1 MAAQYSAYQRRL
13 PRRWLIALLSCVALS
28 VAAALGAI
36 FLIFDPPYGPTHIIY
51 AVAIAAALG
60 VPVLWLWVLRP
71 VWRVA
76 EHDRRRLDA
85 IMETAADGII
95 TINQGGTIEALNPM
109 AEKIAGYTQ
118 EEVIGRHMGMLLPPP
133 ESSGYDEHIAHFLTH
148 GRPKVVGGRFES
160 TGRRKDGSLV
170 PVEIAV
176 SESRFEGTTFY
187 TGIFRDITGRK
198 AAERALRL
206 AEEKFRALVEQSLVG
221 ICIVQD
227 DRVQYANP
235 TLARML
241 GYGEEELVQA
251 RVLELVA
258 PEDRERVSENI
269 RRRLSG
275 EAKSLH
281 YTFGALR
288 RGGGRIEVEV
298 HGTRTEYDGCSA
310 LISAVLDITERLQVE
325 RALKENERTLREIN
339 TVLGEGVYVLD
350 PDQRIVFVNP
360 AAEDLLGWSAAEL
373 LGEHAHEMFH
383 YKRPDGTPFPAE
395 ECGAHKS
402 LHSGE
407 VHRNHEDYF
416 IRKDGTGVPVA
427 VVTAPILREGRVAGS
442 VTAFHDI
449 TERLEAQRELRESEE
464 RYRMLFNSGRDAIFV
479 HTLAEDGTP
488 QCFIEVNDIA
498 CQQLGYSR
506 RELLRMTP
514 LDICYL
520 EDLDQEEVQKQFVH
534 QRHALVERIHVSRD
548 GTRIPV
554 EINAHLFEFRGRPTV
569 VSVARDVTE
578 RKQAEARIK
587 HLAHHDPLTSLPN
600 RRLLNDRM
608 HQALAQ
614 ARRFQRS
621 MALAFIDLDEF
632 KGINDTLGHDVGDE
646 LLKVV
651 ATRLTNCV
659 RAGDTVARMG
669 GDEFVIILSEIARV
683 EDARRVAHKVME
695 SVALPI
701 QVRGYK
707 LHVTAS
713 IGISLYPADAA
724 DGETLMKHADVAM
737 YRAKQMGKN
746 GYAIYDTRKEETPSR
761 GA

>member
-1 MAAQYSAYQRRL
+1 MAAQYSVYQRRL
-13 PRRWLIALLSCVALS
+13 PRRWLLALLSCVALS
-28 VAAALGAI
+28 VAAALGAV
-36 FLIFDPPYGPTHIIY
+36 FLIFDPPYGLTHIIY

-60 VPVLWLWVLRP
+60 VPVLWLWVLGP

-95 TINQGGTIEALNPM
+95 TINQEGTIEALNPM
-109 AEKIAGYTQ
+109 AEKISGYTQ
-118 EEVIGRHMGMLLPPP
+118 KEVIGRHIGMLLPPP
-133 ESSGYDEHIAHFLTH
+133 DSSGYDEHIAHFLTH

-160 TGRRKDGSLV
+160 TGRRRDGSLV

-176 SESRFEGTTFY
+176 SESRYEGTTFY
-187 TGIFRDITGRK
+187 TGIFRDIGRRK
-198 AAERALRL
+198 AAEHALRL

-227 DRVQYANP
+227 DRIQYANP

-241 GYGEEELVQA
+241 DYPAEALVQMP
-251 RVLELVA
+251 VLDLVA
-258 PEDRERVSENI
+258 PEDRERVRENV

-281 YTFGALR
+281 YTFSAFR

-298 HGTRTEYDGCSA
+298 HGTRTEYDGRPA
-310 LISAVLDITERLQVE
+310 LISVILDITERLQVE
-325 RALKENERTLREIN
+325 RALKENARTLREIN
-339 TVLGEGVYVLD
+339 AVLGEGVYVLD
-350 PDQRIVFVNP
+350 PDQRVVFVNP
-360 AAEDLLGWSAAEL
+360 AAEALLGWSAAEL
-373 LGEHAHEMFH
+373 LGENAHELFH
-383 YKRPDGTPFPAE
+383 YKRPDGTPFPAA
-395 ECGAHKS
+395 ECAAHKS
-402 LHSGE
+402 LDSGE

-416 IRKDGTGVPVA
+416 IRKDGSGLPVA
-427 VVTAPILREGRVAGS
+427 IVTAPILREGRVAGS

-449 TERLEAQRELRESEE
+449 SDRLSAQRELRESEE

-479 HTLAEDGTP
+479 HTLADDGASE
-488 QCFIEVNDIA
+488 CFIEVNDIA
-498 CQQLGYSR
+498 CRQLGYSR
-506 RELLRMTP
+506 EELLRMTP

-520 EDLDQEEVQKQFVH
+520 DEFDRDEARRRFLNE
-534 QRHALVERIHVSRD
+534 RHALAERIHV
-548 GTRIPV
+548 TRQGRHIPV

-569 VSVARDVTE
+569 VSVARDITE

-600 RRLLNDRM
+600 RRLLSDRM
-608 HQALAQ
+608 NQALAQ
-614 ARRFQRS
+614 ARRFQRA
-621 MALAFIDLDEF
+621 MALVFIDLDEF

-646 LLKVV
+646 LLKTV
-651 ATRLTNCV
+651 ATRLMSCV

-669 GDEFVIILSEIARV
+669 GDEFVIILSEIAQV
-683 EDARRVAHKVME
+683 EDARRVAQKVME
-695 SVALPI
+695 SVARPI
-701 QVRGYK
+701 RVRGYT
-707 LHVTAS
+707 LRVTAS

-724 DGETLMKHADVAM
+724 DGETLMKHADMAM
-737 YRAKQMGKN
+737 YRAKQAGKN
-746 GYAIYDTRKEETPSR
+746 GYVLYEGAEKKTPSR